1 MNVEELLKK
10 VGEGFPSDVKAI
22 DDMIAQ
28 IKEAYR
34 SIVDS
39 GEELTEEQVETVER
53 LAAALEAAQAARK
66 EAEAAEQEAAA
77 QASSRAERAAKAA
90 AAFADDSGESDD
102 DEQDDDSSSDDDEAE
117 NDDED
122 EDSSED
128 DNDDDNADEAEDKE
142 KDDKVTKPKFAG
154 KARGKKGVQAV
165 AAPRPFSLDHAA
177 PNYAEGEAS
186 FLQMAEAF
194 NAISQGRAL
203 RSTSVGSKTQTH
215 FGHIERDLG
224 ADLTASD
231 EASLVAAVEY
241 ATDETRLEGNSL
253 VAAGGWCAPSE
264 TIYDF
269 LPTPS
274 AANLFSLP
282 EISVARGGLRF
293 PVEPDFSAL
302 YDATRFH
309 MTEAEAI
316 AGRSKECI
324 EIPCAEMD
332 EVRMEVLWT
341 CVTGNLLS
349 NKGWPELTAKFLENA
364 TKGHLHRLSAARLA
378 KVVSESVQTAAGL
391 PGIGTVGTILNVIE
405 LHAQTLRQKF
415 RLGNATMEGVAPT
428 WLRSVMRAD
437 LAYRDE
443 VLPERVTDAMLDAH
457 LGDRGIRFQWVDDY
471 QPLNG
476 DPAQAGYPGNVKVIM
491 YPAGTFFSSVNNVIN
506 LGALYDSAGLSK
518 NQRTEMFVEDGWAV
532 GKRGY
537 ESREVTIP
545 LNINGQVGL
554 RADVAGA

>member
-1 MNVEELLKK
+1 MDIEQLLKK
-10 VGEGFPSDVKAI
+10 VAEGFPSDVKAI
-22 DDMIAQ
+22 DELIGQ
-28 IKEAYR
+28 IKDAYR

-39 GEELTEEQVETVER
+39 GEELTEEQVATVER
-53 LAAALEAAQAARK
+53 LAEALEAAQAARK
-66 EAEAAEQEAAA
+66 EAEAAEKDNAAK
-77 QASSRAERAAKAA
+77 ASARAERAAKAA
-90 AAFADDSGESDD
+90 AAFADDSEGADEDAGEDT
-102 DEQDDDSSSDDDEAE
+102 DENDSSDEDDA
-117 NDDED
+117 DED
-122 EDSSED
+122 EDSSEEA
-128 DNDDDNADEAEDKE
+128 NDDDAADNAEDKD
-142 KDDKVTKPKFAG
+142 KDEKVTKPKFAG

-177 PNYAEGEAS
+177 PNYVEGEVS

-215 FGHIERDLG
+215 FGHIERHLG

-231 EASLVAAVEY
+231 EASLVAAIDH

-282 EISVARGGLRF
+282 EISIARGGLRF

-316 AGRSKECI
+316 AGQSKECI

-378 KVVSESVQTAAGL
+378 KVVSESVQAAAGL
-391 PGIGTVGTILNVIE
+391 PGIGSVGTILNVIE

-428 WLRSVMRAD
+428 WLRAVMRAD

-443 VLPERVTDAMLDAH
+443 VLPERVTDAVLDQH

-476 DPAQAGYPGNVKVIM
+476 DPAQAGYPDSVKVLM

-554 RADVAGA
+554 RVDLPTA